1 MSKHPA
7 PSSVYLK
14 FLNLMDAL
22 REMPT
27 FPSIDST
34 EERLLHQLESA
45 WVAGKQVTVL
55 EAMQMDA
62 ETSPATIHRRLKSLR
77 KKGIITLTVDERD
90 NRVKYVSG
98 TALAKEYFAQLNTAL
113 LTAAKGIQPD

>member
-45 WVAGKQVTVL
+45 WAAGKQVTVL

-113 LTAAKGIQPD
+113 LTAAKGIQTD